1 MGILAGGGNA
11 STASTKPETRQQ
23 QSQLGKCL
31 YRRPWFPQIHGCTCR
46 GAEHPGWH
54 DDDDARG
61 GFNVH
66 DLTAGTLFAV
76 LSSDALPIQR
86 VPSVED
92 FDFLRD
98 MRRMTQ

>member
-1 MGILAGGGNA
+1 MGILAGGENA
-11 STASTKPETRQQ
+11 SAASTKPETRQQ
-23 QSQLGKCL
+23 QSQLGKRL
-31 YRRPWFPQIHGCTCR
+31 YRRPWFPQLHACTCR
-46 GAEHPGWH
+46 GAEHPRWH

-66 DLTAGTLFAV
+66 DLSAGTLFAV
-76 LSSDALPIQR
+76 LSPDALPIQR

-92 FDFLRD
+92 FDFLPD